1 MTHFDWFLHNFNVP
15 EKSIINNLIMNTIAT
30 SRLIFSKKIICQLF
44 GHRIITTKN
53 ITKNIKEFRCTVCNL
68 ELTNT
73 EKGQRIFL
81 TPELKDI
88 NETLSQFIKKRMM
101 RAHS

>member
-1 MTHFDWFLHNFNVP
+1 M
-15 EKSIINNLIMNTIAT
+15 KTIEIT
-30 SRLIFSKKIICQLF
+30 KLIFSKKIICKLF

-53 ITKNIKEFRCTVCNL
+53 ITKNIKEYKCTVCNL

-73 EKGQRIFL
+73 EEGQRIFL

-88 NETLSQFIKKRMM
+88 NETLSQFIKKRML
-101 RAHS
+101 RTHS